1 MMKRILI
8 IIAILLLGTT
18 LRAGAQV
25 TTVKQSEFRSEISR
39 LSSAL
44 NSLRDSNGELQRTV
58 SSQKKQIDSLSDQL
72 VESQANI
79 KKLADSTNVNISEIS
94 SENKNTQSRLQE
106 IDQTISKR
114 TLYWAIII
122 LILSLLGIIS
132 FLLFRRRLS
141 SNTQNFDSK
150 IAATSEAL
158 EKLQTGAN
166 KHDADLA
173 EVLQTQLALLKE
185 KRLSGVTA
193 EVEINHKLPLKVG
206 DEIHRMR
213 KRIENMPQDV
223 KGIGALKN
231 SLERLEEEFNENGY
245 EIKDLLGEKFNAGLN
260 IEARFVEN
268 SNIPDGE
275 ERITDVLRPQIMYHD
290 KVIQH
295 AKVEVGKS
303 Y

>member
-1 MMKRILI
+1 MKYVLMF
-8 IIAILLLGTT
+8 IAIFLGMGLT
-18 LRAGAQV
+18 LGAQV
-25 TTVKQSEFRSEISR
+25 TSVKQSEFRSEISR
-39 LSSAL
+39 ISSTV
-44 NSLRDSNGELQRTV
+44 NSLRDSNAELQRTI
-58 SSQKKQIDSLSDQL
+58 STQKKQIDSLSDQL
-72 VESQANI
+72 AESQANI
-79 KKLADSTNVNISEIS
+79 KKLADSTNVTISEIS

-122 LILSLLGIIS
+122 LTLSLLGIIS
-132 FLLFRRRLS
+132 FVLFRRRLS

-150 IAATSEAL
+150 IAVTKEAL

-185 KRLSGVTA
+185 KRLSGETA

-213 KRIENMPQDV
+213 KRIENMPQDI
-223 KGIGALKN
+223 KGLGALRN
-231 SLERLEEEFNENGY
+231 SLTRLEEEFNENGY
-245 EIKDLLGEKFNAGLN
+245 EIEELLGKKFDPGMNV
-260 IEARFVEN
+260 EARFVEDTN
-268 SNIPDGE
+268 VPIGE
-275 ERITDVLRPQIMYHD
+275 EIIVEVLRPQVMFHD
-290 KVIQH
+290 RMIQH

-303 Y
+303 F